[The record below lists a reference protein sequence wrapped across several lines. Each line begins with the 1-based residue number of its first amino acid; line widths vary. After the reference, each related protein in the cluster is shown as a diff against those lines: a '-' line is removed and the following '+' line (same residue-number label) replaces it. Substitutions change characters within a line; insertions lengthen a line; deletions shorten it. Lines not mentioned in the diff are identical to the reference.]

1 MAAVGFIT
9 LLRTAGVAEDVF
21 VLMCLDVVHKVH
33 RLRLRVLP
41 LRFNFAKFVK
51 RAGPYLFIHIIP
63 FQRLLVLIKQIKAG

>member
-21 VLMCLDVVHKVH
+21 VLMSLDVVH
-33 RLRLRVLP
+33 RRRLRVLP

>member
-21 VLMCLDVVHKVH
+21 VLMCLDVVH
-33 RLRLRVLP
+33 RRRLRVLP